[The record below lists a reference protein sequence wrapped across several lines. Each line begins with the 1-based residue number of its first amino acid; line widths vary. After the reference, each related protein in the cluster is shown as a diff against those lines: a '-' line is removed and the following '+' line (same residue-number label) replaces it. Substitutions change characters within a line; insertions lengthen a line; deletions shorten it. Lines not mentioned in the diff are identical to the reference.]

1 MARFYIKDR
10 LWAYGSPATDGSVS
24 DTVRVKEGLDSL
36 LTRFANGDSARSMRY
51 RNGELDGEFREYHA
65 NGQLME
71 STMYLAGLETGP
83 TREYHANGQLMIL
96 EPHVDGV
103 IHGERVVYWDNGKV
117 RERTQYLQGT
127 QHGTRMLFDRTGKR
141 IVTYHMRN
149 DGIVRIEH

>member
-1 MARFYIKDR
+1 
-10 LWAYGSPATDGSVS
+10 
-24 DTVRVKEGLDSL
+24 
-36 LTRFANGDSARSMRY
+36 
-51 RNGELDGEFREYHA
+51 
-65 NGQLME
+65 
-71 STMYLAGLETGP
+71 MYLAGLETGP